1 LDSRGIDRF
10 LPRQISAMSLRFLL
24 TPCLVCF
31 SVVGFP
37 QSAGAQTAPLKSVL
51 DAANGGKGAPAGK
64 SESPEETRARLEQWL
79 REARE
84 GLARIEAATQ
94 ATALPEGIKPVDV
107 SARRSDLE
115 QMVPTATRLLR
126 NLNSAADAR
135 KILESSRAA
144 NEAWTGFKEE
154 PPYSLLLVDELQN
167 ERDAIQAKLTSYK
180 AALSNLDRLMTSTLA
195 EAKSAEDV
203 LNRQLAALQAAPD
216 NPAAKWRVDAARGK
230 SRLLSMRA
238 AALQTGIES
247 NKELS
252 AAAESDLALVERK
265 IGIASANTRFND
277 EDFAKL
283 ESLSGERKKAIK
295 GELDAVTKRLAAATR
310 ERTNAQSALDKL
322 NAAATTGEAPEAI
335 DLAKSR
341 LEVAEDKVETLQYMI
356 EGFESLI
363 QLESLVLEA
372 YKVRREI
379 IEAGKSG
386 AQAEPL
392 ASLGEMLERMR
403 AWENVLRNEISGESA
418 ELSKLE
424 SRVAALAKDDP
435 QFHLLNEQRATT
447 SEKLELLR
455 RMLKNVIAHRKILRR
470 WQIEY
475 SPVEE
480 DVGWFE
486 RVGELGK
493 LAADGVEKV
502 WSFEVMSF
510 EDKFELDGESMTVR
524 IPVTLGILLRALLFF
539 IIGYVV
545 ISKVASRVQRT
556 LVGRGH
562 IAEAQARTLRN
573 WAMIAASFFLVI
585 GTLSFLKIPLTV
597 FAFFG
602 GALAIG
608 IGFGTQTLIK
618 NFISGIIVLAER
630 KIRVGDVLNVDGII
644 GTVTEVNTRSSVIR
658 SADDVETMIPNS
670 LFLENRVTNWTLSN
684 SKVRR
689 ELRVGVAY
697 GTHPQT
703 VMGIL
708 SESAERHGLICKDP
722 APYVIFEDFGDNA
735 LIFCLF
741 FWMEFGRG
749 NNPNIVA
756 SDLRLMIEKRFGE
769 LGIGVPFPQRDMH
782 LTTDQP
788 IQIQLSRE
796 SADQPTP

>member
-1 LDSRGIDRF
+1 MSFRF
-10 LPRQISAMSLRFLL
+10 FLI
-24 TPCLVCF
+24 PCFVCF
-31 SVVGFP
+31 SALVRP
-37 QSAGAQTAPLKSVL
+37 ESAGAQTTPLKNVL

-84 GLARIEAATQ
+84 GLARIEAASQ
-94 ATALPEGIKPVDV
+94 AGTLPEGIKPADV
-107 SARRSDLE
+107 AARRSDLE

-126 NLNSAADAR
+126 NLNAGADAR
-135 KILESSRAA
+135 KVLESSRAA
-144 NEAWTGFKEE
+144 DEAWTGFKEE
-154 PPYSLLLVDELQN
+154 PPFSLLLVDELQN

-195 EAKSAEDV
+195 EAKSAEDA

-216 NPAAKWRVDAARGK
+216 NPAAKWRVDAARTK

-238 AALQTGIES
+238 ATLQTGIES

-265 IGIASANTRFND
+265 IGIASANTRFDD

-283 ESLSGERKKAIK
+283 ESLSEERKKAIK
-295 GELDAVTKRLAAATR
+295 SEIEAVTKRLAAVTR
-310 ERTNAQSALDKL
+310 ERTNAQAALDKL
-322 NAAATTGEAPEAI
+322 NAGAATGEAPEGL

-341 LEVAEDKVETLQYMI
+341 LEVAEGRVESLQYMI

-363 QLESLVLEA
+363 QLENLALEA
-372 YKVRREI
+372 YKIRREI
-379 IEAGKSG
+379 IDAGKPG
-386 AQAEPL
+386 EQAEPL
-392 ASLGEMLERMR
+392 ASLGETLERMR

-435 QFHLLNEQRATT
+435 KFHLLNEQRATT

-475 SPVEE
+475 SPAEE
-480 DVGWFE
+480 DVGWLE
-486 RVGELGK
+486 RMSELGTM
-493 LAADGVEKV
+493 AADGVEKV

-510 EDKFELDGESMTVR
+510 EDKFELDGEAMTVR
-524 IPVTLGILLRALLFF
+524 IPVTLGVLLRALLFF
-539 IIGYVV
+539 VIGYVV

-573 WAMIAASFFLVI
+573 WAMIVASFFLVI

-670 LFLENRVTNWTLSN
+670 MFLENRVTNWTLTN

-697 GTHPQT
+697 GTSPQT

-708 SESAERHGLICKDP
+708 SEAAERHGLICKDP
-722 APYVIFEDFGDNA
+722 APFVIFEDFGDNA
-735 LIFCLF
+735 MVFCLF

-749 NNPNIVA
+749 NNPHIVA

-782 LTTDQP
+782 LTTDHP

-796 SADQPTP
+796 SPEKPAP